1 MPISEKQF
9 AANLANAARSTGP
22 RSPEGK
28 ARSAQNARTH
38 GFTASTFTVVR
49 LEELDEIARLKH
61 DLLAVYQPVNSQEL
75 FALEQMALAQQT
87 RLRAA
92 RLESGIFTTCLD
104 MALNHDGTPF
114 IPMSPDLVGGGDIEI
129 THAQNCNYALADGFH
144 RLARKDNTFPLFL
157 RYKIQTERLY
167 RRAVEEF
174 DRLKAL
180 RPELPNEA
188 ISEPQPEEKE
198 PTYAPPNEPI
208 STPQPNPQPE
218 PPPEPAGQAPNAA
231 CLSSSE
237 DANATCLSSAEDS
250 NTASLSISEDS
261 NDTRLSSSE
270 DSNATSLSICEGTAQ
285 MVGQTPGLRP
295 APWPA
300 SPFQRRLISFAKK
313 QAQGDPRRPSR
324 PTILAD
330 DLILGKTSGIWQ
342 YYLPHISHPS
352 LRCFLLHCDY
362 I

>member
-1 MPISEKQF
+1 MPTSEKQL
-9 AANLANAARSTGP
+9 AANRANAAKSTGP
-22 RSPEGK
+22 RTPEGK
-28 ARSAQNARTH
+28 AHSAQNARTH

-49 LEELDEIARLKH
+49 LEEFDEIARLKQ

-114 IPMSPDLVGGGDIEI
+114 IPMSPDLVGGGDLSLDIEI

-188 ISEPQPEEKE
+188 ILEAQPEENA
-198 PTYAPPNEPI
+198 PTYAPPDEPI
-208 STPQPNPQPE
+208 STPQPNPQPV
-218 PPPEPAGQAPNAA
+218 GT
-231 CLSSSE
+231 LGS
-237 DANATCLSSAEDS
+237 
-250 NTASLSISEDS
+250 
-261 NDTRLSSSE
+261 SSSE
-270 DSNATSLSICEGTAQ
+270 DSARI
-285 MVGQTPGLRP
+285 VGQVPDLPDPIHRVQPAVRP
-295 APWPA
+295 AFGRSPLA
-300 SPFQRRLISFAKK
+300 SLPVPSRRTGSRETRT
-313 QAQGDPRRPSR
+313 DRSVR
-324 PTILAD
+324 PTIFAD
-330 DLILGKTSGIWQ
+330 PILGKTTAKHTCTTSRMPGDVGQPVPTTTASDKIRASARLINSARQ
-342 YYLPHISHPS
+342 P
-352 LRCFLLHCDY
+352 
-362 I
+362 